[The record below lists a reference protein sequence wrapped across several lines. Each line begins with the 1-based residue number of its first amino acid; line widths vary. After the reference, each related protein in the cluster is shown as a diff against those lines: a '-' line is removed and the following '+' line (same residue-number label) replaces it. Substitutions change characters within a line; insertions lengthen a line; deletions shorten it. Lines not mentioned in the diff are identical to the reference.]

1 MLLTTLLSQH
11 PSAIVDI
18 VRGTPA
24 WVGAL
29 LAALIVLGWSATR
42 ERSASPARLALLPA
56 TMLGLAL
63 WGVQSAFAASGRL
76 AELLLLWVACLAAM
90 LALGLRGA
98 APAGTTWNVGARR
111 FHLPGSW
118 APMALILGVFL
129 VKYTVGVQLALEPTL
144 ARDAG
149 FALAVTGLYGL
160 LSGWIAARTLR
171 VLRLQKSTAPL
182 VAA

>member
-1 MLLTTLLSQH
+1 M
-11 PSAIVDI
+11 
-18 VRGTPA
+18 
-24 WVGAL
+24 
-29 LAALIVLGWSATR
+29 
-42 ERSASPARLALLPA
+42 
-56 TMLGLAL
+56 
-63 WGVQSAFAASGRL
+63 QSAFAASGRL
-76 AELLLLWVACLAAM
+76 AELLLLWAACFAAM

-98 APAGTTWNVGARR
+98 APAGTTWNAGARS

-129 VKYTVGVQLALEPTL
+129 IKYTVGVQLALEPAL

-171 VLRLQKSTAPL
+171 VLRLQKSAAPL